1 MFKNKIKIYNYL
13 TILIAVFPIL
23 GLKKSVFTII
33 IWALFSIFIVFS
45 EKTYK
50 TITKKD
56 GINLLVL
63 TSYYFAFVISFF
75 FIDDRALAS
84 RFLEKNI
91 AFLLFPLF
99 LIVNKDF
106 ISPDTLKKALYSFI
120 FSNLILASYIWIII
134 LSKGYS
140 ETMAAD
146 NYYNPTIRN
155 IFSDVSGIHLPY
167 LGILFV
173 FSSLILLKDI
183 LFSEKIVSILDGAR
197 LLAISLLMFSVVAFA
212 ARLALFSFLLVSI
225 FLIFKIT
232 KTVGIRIIFIS
243 GFFLLILAV
252 FIVPSSK
259 KRVDDVFNSKL
270 ILPNENQNSSE
281 VNFRYGIYH
290 CAGRILKENW
300 ITGVGP
306 GNVQKK
312 LDDCYSDYTYK
323 NYDDYSHIEYNS
335 HNQYIDICLKHGV
348 FGLIAFLIF
357 LFWGVNTKDLIYRV
371 FLFIILIG
379 LVTENLFDRQI
390 GVVFFTFFNSLFFIN
405 KTNYFEKSISSRLA
419 R

>member
-1 MFKNKIKIYNYL
+1 MFKNRIEIYNYL
-13 TILIAVFPIL
+13 TILIAFFPIL

-33 IWALFSIFIVFS
+33 IWALFSIFIVIS
-45 EKTYK
+45 EKNYK
-50 TITKKD
+50 TISKKD

-75 FIDDRALAS
+75 FIDDRTLAS

-99 LIVNKDF
+99 MIVNKDF
-106 ISPDTLKKALYSFI
+106 IFPDTLKKALYSFI

-134 LSKGYS
+134 LSKGYA

-155 IFSDVSGIHLPY
+155 LFSDISGIHLPY

-183 LFSEKIVSILDGAR
+183 LFSEKKVSILNGAR
-197 LLAISLLMFSVVAFA
+197 ILAISLLVFSVVAFA
-212 ARLALFSFLLVSI
+212 ARLALFSFLLVSL
-225 FLIFKIT
+225 FFIFKIT
-232 KTVGIRIIFIS
+232 KTVGIRIAFIL
-243 GFFLLILAV
+243 GFFLLLLTV

-259 KRVDDVFNSKL
+259 KRIDDVFNSKL
-270 ILPNENQNSSE
+270 ILPNKNQNSSE

-290 CAGRILKENW
+290 CAGTILKENW
-300 ITGVGP
+300 ITGVGS

-312 LDDCYSDYTYK
+312 LDDCYSGYSYK

-335 HNQYIDICLKHGV
+335 HNQYIDICLKYGV

-357 LFWGVNTKDLIYRV
+357 LFWGLNTKDLIYHV
-371 FLFIILIG
+371 FLSIILIG

-405 KTNYFEKSISSRLA
+405 KTNYWLFD
-419 R
+419 

>member
-1 MFKNKIKIYNYL
+1 MFKSKIKIYNYL
-13 TILIAVFPIL
+13 TILISIFPIL

-33 IWALFSIFIVFS
+33 IWALFSVFIIIS

-50 TITKKD
+50 TISKKD
-56 GINLLVL
+56 GINLIVF

-75 FIDDRALAS
+75 FIDDRVLAL
-84 RFLEKNI
+84 RFLEKNV

-99 LIVNKDF
+99 MIVNKDF
-106 ISPDTLKKALYSFI
+106 IFPDTLKKSFYSFI

-140 ETMAAD
+140 KIMAAD

-183 LFSEKIVSILDGAR
+183 LFSEKKVSILNGAR
-197 LLAISLLMFSVVAFA
+197 LLAISLLVFSVVVFA

-225 FLIFKIT
+225 YFIFKIT
-232 KTVGIRIIFIS
+232 KTVGTRIIFIS
-243 GFFLLILAV
+243 GFFLLLLTV

-270 ILPNENQNSSE
+270 ILPNKNQNSNE

-290 CAGRILKENW
+290 CASTILKENW
-300 ITGVGP
+300 ITGVGS
-306 GNVQKK
+306 GNVQKQ
-312 LDDCYSDYTYK
+312 LDDCYSGYTYK
-323 NYDDYSHIEYNS
+323 NYDDYSQIEYNS
-335 HNQYIDICLKHGV
+335 HNQYIDICLKYGV

-357 LFWGVNTKDLIYRV
+357 LFWGVNTKDLIYHV
-371 FLFIILIG
+371 FLFIILTG

>member
-1 MFKNKIKIYNYL
+1 MFKNRIKIYNYL
-13 TILIAVFPIL
+13 TILIAFFPIL
-23 GLKKSVFTII
+23 GLKKSVLTII
-33 IWALFSIFIVFS
+33 IWALFSIFIVIS
-45 EKTYK
+45 EKSYK
-50 TITKKD
+50 TISKKD

-75 FIDDRALAS
+75 FIDDRTLAS

-91 AFLLFPLF
+91 VFLLFPLF
-99 LIVNKDF
+99 MIVNKDF

-120 FSNLILASYIWIII
+120 FSNLILAAYIWIII
-134 LSKGYS
+134 LSKGYA

-155 IFSDVSGIHLPY
+155 IFSDISGIHLPY

-183 LFSEKIVSILDGAR
+183 LFSEKKVSILNGVR
-197 LLAISLLMFSVVAFA
+197 ILAISLLVFSVVAFA
-212 ARLALFSFLLVSI
+212 ARLALFSFLLVSL

-232 KTVGIRIIFIS
+232 KTVGIRIAFIL
-243 GFFLLILAV
+243 GFFLLLLTV
-252 FIVPSSK
+252 LMVPSSK
-259 KRVDDVFNSKL
+259 KRIDNVFNSKL
-270 ILPNENQNSSE
+270 ILPNKTQNSSE

-290 CAGRILKENW
+290 CAGTILKENW

-312 LDDCYSDYTYK
+312 LDDCYSSYTYK
-323 NYDDYSHIEYNS
+323 NYDDYRHIEYNS
-335 HNQYIDICLKHGV
+335 HNQYIDICLKYGV

-357 LFWGVNTKDLIYRV
+357 LFWGLNTKDLIYHV

>member
-13 TILIAVFPIL
+13 TILISFFPIL

-45 EKTYK
+45 EKNYK
-50 TITKKD
+50 RISKKD

-99 LIVNKDF
+99 MIVNKDF
-106 ISPDTLKKALYSFI
+106 IFPDTLKKALYSFI

-146 NYYNPTIRN
+146 NYYNPIIRN
-155 IFSDVSGIHLPY
+155 LFSDISGIHLPY

-183 LFSEKIVSILDGAR
+183 LFSEKKISLSNGAR
-197 LLAISLLMFSVVAFA
+197 LLAIGLLVFSVVAFA
-212 ARLALFSFLLVSI
+212 ARLALFSFLLVSL
-225 FLIFKIT
+225 FLIFKMT
-232 KTVGIRIIFIS
+232 KTAGIRIMFVS
-243 GFFLLILAV
+243 GFFLLLLAV
-252 FIVPSSK
+252 FMVPSSK
-259 KRVDDVFNSKL
+259 KRIDDVLNSKL
-270 ILPNENQNSSE
+270 ILPNKNQNSSE

-306 GNVQKK
+306 GNVQKQ
-312 LDDCYSDYTYK
+312 LDDCYSGYTYK

-335 HNQYIDICLKHGV
+335 HNQYIDICLKYGV
-348 FGLIAFLIF
+348 FGLIGFLIF
-357 LFWGVNTKDLIYRV
+357 IFWGVNTKDLIYHV

-390 GVVFFTFFNSLFFIN
+390 GVVFFAFFNSLFFIN
-405 KTNYFEKSISSRLA
+405 KTHYFEKSISC
-419 R
+419 

>member
-13 TILIAVFPIL
+13 TILISVFPIL

-50 TITKKD
+50 TISKKD
-56 GINLLVL
+56 GINLLVF

-91 AFLLFPLF
+91 SFLLFPLF
-99 LIVNKDF
+99 MIVNKDF
-106 ISPDTLKKALYSFI
+106 IFTDTLKKAFYGFI
-120 FSNLILASYIWIII
+120 FSNLILASYIWIVI

-155 IFSDVSGIHLPY
+155 IFSDISGIHLPY

-183 LFSEKIVSILDGAR
+183 LFSKNKASILNAVR
-197 LLAISLLMFSVVAFA
+197 LLAISLLVFSVVAFA
-212 ARLALFSFLLVSI
+212 ARLALFSFLLVSL

-232 KTVGIRIIFIS
+232 KTVGVKIIFIS
-243 GFFLLILAV
+243 GFFLLLLAV
-252 FIVPSSK
+252 FMVPSSK
-259 KRVDDVFNSKL
+259 KRVDDVLNSKL
-270 ILPNENQNSSE
+270 ILPNKNQNSNE

-290 CAGRILKENW
+290 CAGTILKENW
-300 ITGVGP
+300 ITGVGL
-306 GNVQKK
+306 GNVQKQ
-312 LDDCYSDYTYK
+312 LDNCYSGYTYK
-323 NYDDYSHIEYNS
+323 NYDDYSHTVYNS
-335 HNQYIDICLKHGV
+335 HNQYIDICLKFGV

-357 LFWGVNTKDLIYRV
+357 LFWGVNNKDLIYHV
-371 FLFIILIG
+371 FLFIIMIG

-405 KTNYFEKSISSRLA
+405 KTNYIEKSIN
-419 R
+419 

>member
-1 MFKNKIKIYNYL
+1 MLENRIKIYNYL

-33 IWALFSIFIVFS
+33 IWALFSIFIVIS
-45 EKTYK
+45 EKSYK
-50 TITKKD
+50 TISKKD

-75 FIDDRALAS
+75 FTDDRTLAS

-99 LIVNKDF
+99 MIVNKDF
-106 ISPDTLKKALYSFI
+106 IFLDTLKKALYSFI

-134 LSKGYS
+134 LSKGYA

-183 LFSEKIVSILDGAR
+183 LFSEQKVSILNAVR
-197 LLAISLLMFSVVAFA
+197 LLAISLLVFSVVAFA

-232 KTVGIRIIFIS
+232 KTVGIRIVFIS
-243 GFFLLILAV
+243 GFFLLLLAV

-259 KRVDDVFNSKL
+259 KRIDDVFNSKL
-270 ILPNENQNSSE
+270 ILPNKNQNSSE

-290 CAGRILKENW
+290 CASTILKENW
-300 ITGVGP
+300 ITGIGP

-335 HNQYIDICLKHGV
+335 HNQYIDICLKYGV

-357 LFWGVNTKDLIYRV
+357 LFWGVNTKDLIYHV

-405 KTNYFEKSISSRLA
+405 KTNSIEKSIN
-419 R
+419 

>member
-45 EKTYK
+45 EKTHK
-50 TITKKD
+50 TISKKD
-56 GINLLVL
+56 GIDLLVL

-91 AFLLFPLF
+91 VFLLFPLF
-99 LIVNKDF
+99 MIVNKNF
-106 ISPDTLKKALYSFI
+106 IFTDTLKKALYSFI

-134 LSKGYS
+134 FSKGYS
-140 ETMAAD
+140 KTMAAD

-173 FSSLILLKDI
+173 FPSLILLKDI
-183 LFSEKIVSILDGAR
+183 LFSEKKVSILNCAR
-197 LLAISLLMFSVVAFA
+197 LLAISLLIFSVVAFA
-212 ARLALFSFLLVSI
+212 ARLALFSFLLVSL
-225 FLIFKIT
+225 FLVFKIT
-232 KTVGIRIIFIS
+232 KGVGIKILFIS
-243 GFFLLILAV
+243 GLLLLLLAV

-259 KRVDDVFNSKL
+259 KRIDDVLNTKL
-270 ILPNENQNSSE
+270 ILPNKNQNSSE

-290 CAGRILKENW
+290 CASTLLKENW
-300 ITGVGP
+300 IIGVGP
-306 GNVQKK
+306 GNVQKQ
-312 LDDCYSDYTYK
+312 LDDCYSSYTYK
-323 NYDDYSHIEYNS
+323 NYDDYRQIEYNS
-335 HNQYIDICLKHGV
+335 HNQYIDICLKYGV

-357 LFWGVNTKDLIYRV
+357 LFWGVNTKDQIYHV
-371 FLFIILIG
+371 FLFIILLG

-405 KTNYFEKSISSRLA
+405 KTNYFEKSISSRLV